1 MAEIIPAIM
10 PKSIYDLEA
19 QVRRVE
25 KLVDTVQIDVM
36 DGVFVPSVDWPYLSG
51 ESERVF
57 NDMVEGNFLFKHI
70 GDVQFE
76 IDLMVANPS
85 LHALD
90 WALAGAHRIIF
101 HIESLE
107 DDGAIFDELP
117 KDGLKEA
124 GLALNID
131 TPNEAVAPFIHKID
145 FVQCMGIAKIGYQGQ
160 AFDERVLE
168 KLKDFRRRFPELVLS
183 VDGGVSM
190 ETAPRLVK
198 AGANRLVSGS
208 AIWESGDIIEA
219 IRELQQV

>member
-1 MAEIIPAIM
+1 M
-10 PKSIYDLEA
+10 PKSIHDLEA
-19 QVRRVE
+19 HVRRVE
-25 KLVDTVQIDVM
+25 GLVDTVQIDVM

-51 ESERVF
+51 ESEEVF

-70 GDVQFE
+70 GNVQFE

-90 WALAGAHRIIF
+90 WALAGARRIIF

-117 KDGLKEA
+117 KDGLKEV

-131 TPNEAVAPFIHKID
+131 TPNEAVEPFIHKID
-145 FVQCMGIAKIGYQGQ
+145 FIQCMGIAKIGYQGQ
-160 AFDERVLE
+160 SFDERVVD
-168 KLKDFRRRFPELVLS
+168 KLKDFRRRFPEIVLS
-183 VDGGVSM
+183 VDGGVSV
-190 ETAPRLVK
+190 ETASRLVL

-208 AIWESGDIIEA
+208 AIWGSGDIIEA
-219 IRELQQV
+219 IRELRQL